1 MMKTNSTLGTGT
13 KKKKGSSASRISKG
27 KAAPSS
33 SNDSVADASAD
44 ATLMQKA
51 GEIMKTVP
59 DVREKKVQDLKKKIK
74 DGTYKVDAK
83 KVADRLVDEH
93 RKVNFE
99 KK

>member
-1 MMKTNSTLGTGT
+1 MKTNSTLGTGT
-13 KKKKGSSASRISKG
+13 KKKKGPSARVPKG
-27 KAAPSS
+27 KRAPSR

-44 ATLMQKA
+44 ASLMQKA
-51 GEIMKTVP
+51 GEMMKTVP

-74 DGTYKVDAK
+74 DGSYKVDSK

-93 RKVNFE
+93 LKVNFE